1 MPPPLDLASP
11 PAQTRRNG
19 GNTLVDNNPD
29 ITVWLMFAPFWLLG
43 IAALIGGIWH
53 VIHYVIVHA
62 RAQAAGHVRKAPL
75 FSRRLAWHELT
86 PDMRHHLKWA
96 LIAVG
101 AFIGLC
107 FGGVL
112 VGVVGSLLMRA

>member
-1 MPPPLDLASP
+1 
-11 PAQTRRNG
+11 
-19 GNTLVDNNPD
+19 
-29 ITVWLMFAPFWLLG
+29 MFAPFWLLG
-43 IAALIGGIWH
+43 SAARVGGIWH
-53 VIHYVIVHA
+53 LVHDVIVHS

-101 AFIGLC
+101 AFIALC
-107 FGGVL
+107 IGGVL

>member
-1 MPPPLDLASP
+1 
-11 PAQTRRNG
+11 
-19 GNTLVDNNPD
+19 
-29 ITVWLMFAPFWLLG
+29 MFAPFWLLG
-43 IAALIGGIWH
+43 IGALIGGIWH
-53 VIHYVIVHA
+53 VIHFVIVHA
-62 RAQAAGHVRKAPL
+62 RAQAAGHVPKTSF

-107 FGGVL
+107 LGGVL
-112 VGVVGSLLMRA
+112 VGVVASLLMRV

>member
-1 MPPPLDLASP
+1 
-11 PAQTRRNG
+11 
-19 GNTLVDNNPD
+19 
-29 ITVWLMFAPFWLLG
+29 MFAPFWLLG

-53 VIHYVIVHA
+53 VIHFVIVHG
-62 RAQAAGHVRKAPL
+62 RAQAAGHVPKTSF

-107 FGGVL
+107 LGGVL
-112 VGVVGSLLMRA
+112 VGVVASLLMRV